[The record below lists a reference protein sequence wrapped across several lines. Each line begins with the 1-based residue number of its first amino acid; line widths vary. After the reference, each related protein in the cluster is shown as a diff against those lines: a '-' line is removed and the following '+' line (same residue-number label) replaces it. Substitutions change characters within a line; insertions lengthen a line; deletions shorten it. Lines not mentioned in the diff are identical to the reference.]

1 MLQPVSVVGQIER
14 TRRQG
19 LPVAAPSSE
28 NTPDLSAPTRR
39 PRLAM
44 ADTPEKKSVEATS
57 DQPRLTGNDNNSSD
71 ADKDLAAMGY
81 KPVSRLQS

>member
-1 MLQPVSVVGQIER
+1 MLQSVSRSSALDNKACRLLHRPLEILQ
-14 TRRQG
+14 TRQRQPG
-19 LPVAAPSSE
+19 DHE
-28 NTPDLSAPTRR
+28 
-39 PRLAM
+39 LAM

-57 DQPRLTGNDNNSSD
+57 DQPRLTSNDNNSSD